1 MEKVRGGHSWKVPGV
16 EELQVQSLE
25 TGERGARGRSTECF
39 WTAKADVKGRMP
51 FDLGGPWQC
60 YFPRPHTHV
69 LSYTLKFT
77 PLCILNEL
85 YIAT

>member
-25 TGERGARGRSTECF
+25 TGERGARRRSTECF

-51 FDLGGPWQC
+51 FDLGGPWALL
-60 YFPRPHTHV
+60 FSKAPHPRSIVHIKIHP
-69 LSYTLKFT
+69 TLHIK
-77 PLCILNEL
+77 
-85 YIAT
+85 